1 MSSLVTA
8 CVFYFGADV
17 SDYKCLAMGNN
28 IIIRQYVKKYTMY
41 RCGKLE
47 ATSVIPKPLEHGC
60 IAPKC
65 RSMIVNIL

>member
-1 MSSLVTA
+1 MVDE
-8 CVFYFGADV
+8 YRDADLI

-47 ATSVIPKPLEHGC
+47 ATQQSIY
-60 IAPKC
+60 
-65 RSMIVNIL
+65 ILTSNHQN